1 MAAAEALPG
10 KFCAVVQ
17 PAKRMIR
24 VAASAASPE
33 AIARYEMLAGSAI
46 GGPPQSPAWVTAW
59 LAAMVPDCIM
69 LTVEEGGRPVFA
81 LALEVVAK
89 GLFRIARFLG
99 GTHANGNFALCD
111 PKWLT
116 GARGEIF
123 GDLATALADA
133 RPDIDILALER
144 LLPDDAGFRN
154 PLLSLPHL
162 RSPNASLA
170 VDLTGG
176 FARLVS
182 EPSGKRK
189 LKKHRTQ
196 ARKYEAAGGFR
207 RTEAQSADEVDR
219 LLSAFFEMK
228 AARFRKA
235 GIADVFAQA
244 RVKAFFRK
252 LFLDALPLAPKPY
265 VLHGLEVGGKLRAVT
280 GSSRTAG
287 RLICEF
293 SAIADDEIAHASP
306 GEFLFFANI
315 QEARGSCRL

>member
-1 MAAAEALPG
+1 M
-10 KFCAVVQ
+10 F
-17 PAKRMIR
+17 RWRSISR
-24 VAASAASPE
+24 
-33 AIARYEMLAGSAI
+33 AGS
-46 GGPPQSPAWVTAW
+46 
-59 LAAMVPDCIM
+59 
-69 LTVEEGGRPVFA
+69 R
-81 LALEVVAK
+81 
-89 GLFRIARFLG
+89 
-99 GTHANGNFALCD
+99 
-111 PKWLT
+111 
-116 GARGEIF
+116 
-123 GDLATALADA
+123 
-133 RPDIDILALER
+133 
-144 LLPDDAGFRN
+144 
-154 PLLSLPHL
+154 
-162 RSPNASLA
+162 
-170 VDLTGG
+170 
-176 FARLVS
+176 RLVS

-252 LFLDALPLAPKPY
+252 LFLDALPLTPKPF

-315 QEARGSCRL
+315 QEACDEGLAVYDFGVRRRTLQAAVVRHRNPPYGRAGASDLQGQIVCRLNAIAHRPQDADQE

>member
-1 MAAAEALPG
+1 MPAAEALPG
-10 KFCAVVQ
+10 AVCAVVQ

-24 VAASAASPE
+24 VTASAASPE

-46 GGPPQSPAWVTAW
+46 GAPPQSLAWVTAW

-162 RSPNASLA
+162 RSRMFRWQSISRAGSHAWSPNRAANASSRS
-170 VDLTGG
+170 TGRKP
-176 FARLVS
+176 ANTRRRAA
-182 EPSGKRK
+182 SG
-189 LKKHRTQ
+189 
-196 ARKYEAAGGFR
+196 ER
-207 RTEAQSADEVDR
+207 RRNQPTRSID
-219 LLSAFFEMK
+219 
-228 AARFRKA
+228 
-235 GIADVFAQA
+235 
-244 RVKAFFRK
+244 
-252 LFLDALPLAPKPY
+252 
-265 VLHGLEVGGKLRAVT
+265 
-280 GSSRTAG
+280 
-287 RLICEF
+287 C
-293 SAIADDEIAHASP
+293 
-306 GEFLFFANI
+306 
-315 QEARGSCRL
+315 